1 MMTSTQNTHNRNEYL
16 DRVVAE
22 QQALEQNLKAKRSA
36 PAYAQ
41 FAGVPVGSPAGA
53 AAQAPARPAAA
64 RGRAAMSSA
73 AEITPAGPNGGSA
86 ERGSGVEV
94 RVTGFWRWKT
104 VLVPPNAFVVHTR
117 RGRTEPVNVGL
128 GVSFRYRPAT
138 DAFLVVPGAMQTIL
152 ISAFSICREL
162 QGVVVQAYVQW
173 SIEDFATAYRR
184 LDFSDPDDPMRLVN
198 LQLKEQAE
206 AAIKDKVAT
215 MSVHEVLSDK
225 QPIIEELT
233 ARLRAVAEGEGD
245 RDAGLAGARGE
256 LASPAASAQGLGLRI
271 VTVQIKEAVVSSS
284 RLWENLQ
291 KPYRAEQERL
301 ARLAE
306 LATADAISERE
317 MVVARAQETRR
328 LADERELA
336 ELRHANEAAGF
347 DRTTAERVRRA
358 GREQEDARTLAD
370 LENDT
375 AVHALALQRE
385 RQQQEHE
392 VDRERLEGE
401 QALRKL
407 AQDGELA
414 IARARATADHDTA
427 LLGLDRDRIRGEIA
441 NTQSDANIQAQFVER
456 LPEIVEKLPKPAELR
471 AVTIGG
477 TDSTSL
483 SGLVAELAAVIAALR
498 DATKRQ

>member
-1 MMTSTQNTHNRNEYL
+1 MASTQNRNEYL

-22 QQALEQNLKAKRSA
+22 QQVLEQNLRTKRAA
-36 PAYAQ
+36 P
-41 FAGVPVGSPAGA
+41 PPP
-53 AAQAPARPAAA
+53 QAPAPARA
-64 RGRAAMSSA
+64 RVAT
-73 AEITPAGPNGGSA
+73 EEVT
-86 ERGSGVEV
+86 RGASVEV

-117 RGRTEPVNVGL
+117 RGRAEPLHVGL
-128 GVSFRYRPAT
+128 GVSFRYRPQT

-173 SIEDFATAYRR
+173 RIEDFGTAYRR
-184 LDFSDPDDPMRLVN
+184 LDFSDPEDPMRLVN

-245 RDAGLAGARGE
+245 RD
-256 LASPAASAQGLGLRI
+256 QGLGLRI

-306 LATADAISERE
+306 LAAGDAISERE
-317 MVVARAQETRR
+317 MAAARARETRR
-328 LADERELA
+328 MADEREIA
-336 ELRHANEAAGF
+336 ELRHTNEAAGF
-347 DRTTAERVRRA
+347 DRDTAEKVRRA
-358 GREQEDARTLAD
+358 ARDEEDARTLAD
-370 LENDT
+370 LAGET
-375 AVHALALQRE
+375 ALHDLALRRV
-385 RQQQEHE
+385 RQAQEHD
-392 VDRERLEGE
+392 VERLTLEAE
-401 QALRKL
+401 QALRAL
-407 AQDGELA
+407 RQEADLVHN
-414 IARARATADHDTA
+414 RAETAADHEREV
-427 LLGLDRDRIRGEIA
+427 LSLERDRLRGEIA
-441 NTQSDANIQAQFVER
+441 NAQSDASLQAQFVAR
-456 LPEIVEKLPKPAELR
+456 LPEIVRHLPKPDEVR
-471 AVTIGG
+471 TVTIGG
-477 TDSTSL
+477 ADPGSL
-483 SGLVAELAAVIAALR
+483 SGIVAQLTAVVSALR
-498 DATKRQ
+498 DATHRSAQ